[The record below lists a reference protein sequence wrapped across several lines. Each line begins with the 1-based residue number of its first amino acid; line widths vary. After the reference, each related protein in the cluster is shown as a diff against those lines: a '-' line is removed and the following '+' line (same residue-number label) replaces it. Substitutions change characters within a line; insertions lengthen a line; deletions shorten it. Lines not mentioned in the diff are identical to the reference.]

1 MAIVRF
7 SFSTLLNLSCM
18 HGASHMYACLKLI
31 PQRWAIF
38 RIQFSDFVAILSTLC
53 VYAY

>member
-38 RIQFSDFVAILSTLC
+38 RIQFSGLTVFGVTTSI
-53 VYAY
+53 